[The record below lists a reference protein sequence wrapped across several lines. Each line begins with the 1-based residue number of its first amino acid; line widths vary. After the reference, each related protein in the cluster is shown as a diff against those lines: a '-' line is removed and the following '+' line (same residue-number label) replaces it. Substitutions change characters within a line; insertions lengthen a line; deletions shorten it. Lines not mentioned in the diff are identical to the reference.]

1 MKAILILFLLIFNP
15 NIFISAT
22 SSGYDYSSYSA
33 TSTNTNLSSQTI
45 SCTTSGQSAV
55 YITSSGITISDSTIT
70 KSGDFSGDTED
81 SEFYGLNAAIL
92 VQGGELTMTGGTIT
106 NSAKV
111 SNALVATNDGT
122 VTISRTTITSTGG
135 SSARGLHATYGGK
148 ITATD
153 VTISSTGG
161 SCATLATDRGEGTV
175 TCTGCTL
182 STAGSGSPLI
192 YSTGD
197 ITVSS
202 TTGTS
207 SKAQAVVVEGKNS
220 ATIQSSSDLKCTG
233 NGNGRDDDCGILIY
247 QSMSGDADTG
257 TSTFTCDSSTIE
269 ILSTSSVYSSAPFFY
284 VTNTDANINIKDC
297 TLKFGS
303 GQFMLID
310 EGDWG
315 TSGSNG
321 GSVTMTLTNQDIEGD
336 IVVGS
341 SSSLTLTLVNSSI
354 KGTINADKTA
364 SKLDITLDAD
374 STITL
379 TGNSYYTS
387 LTNSDS
393 DNSNII
399 SGSYSWTSYDE
410 SSSTSTSGSQ
420 SSSGTSPSGSS
431 SGGTPPDKPGSDQAE
446 PGQSGT
452 PPDKP
457 GSDQAEPDQSGTP
470 PEKPGSDQPEPD
482 QSGTPPEKPSSDQAE
497 TQQNTT
503 VTNKVESSDGETST
517 NTTSIS
523 ATIPNTSANSASPS
537 TTKAIS
543 TVETTETPTSSNQ
556 TNNTISS
563 PDASVVL
570 LGYSDYQTT
579 DTSFSFFIYFA
590 SLLNSISSR
599 TLRFPINIQYNSA
612 LRHLDDKESVCTLQG
627 SGSESKLQYKCEVQ
641 ADTPNNIKQ
650 ISIQPNFNFEGQNV
664 NLAGTT
670 SLADN
675 YMDKIQNANDLNYL
689 SNSNIYILDHSIYEK
704 GSGNSFSLSGEISD
718 PQPTFAKN
726 DLILQISSEGN
737 KEINVSCTINN
748 VSGKNYTLNCSPDE
762 NINSDDLQSAYSNIN
777 NDILLVNIDKD
788 NSTNT
793 PEETDTAKNGFR
805 YNYKNS
811 QGLGAGGI
819 VAIVLASVAAIG
831 ILAAL
836 VALLS
841 KSKAPA
847 IQQNYPQTS
856 NLQINPEVS
865 N

>member
-15 NIFISAT
+15 NIFILAT

-33 TSTNTNLSSQTI
+33 KSTNTNLSSQTI

-122 VTISRTTITSTGG
+122 VTISGTTITSTGG

-153 VTISSTGG
+153 ITISSTGG

-321 GSVTMTLTNQDIEGD
+321 GSVIMTLTNQDIEGD

-446 PGQSGT
+446 PDQSGT
-452 PPDKP
+452 PPD
-457 GSDQAEPDQSGTP
+457 
-470 PEKPGSDQPEPD
+470 KPGSDQPEPD

-543 TVETTETPTSSNQ
+543 TVETTETPTSSKQ
-556 TNNTISS
+556 TNNSISS

-650 ISIQPNFNFEGQNV
+650 ISIQPNFNFEGQKV

>member
-122 VTISRTTITSTGG
+122 VTISGTTITSTGG

-153 VTISSTGG
+153 ITISSTGG

-321 GSVTMTLTNQDIEGD
+321 GSVIMTLTNQDIEGD

-431 SGGTPPDKPGSDQAE
+431 SGGTPPDKPGSDQ
-446 PGQSGT
+446 
-452 PPDKP
+452 
-457 GSDQAEPDQSGTP
+457 
-470 PEKPGSDQPEPD
+470 PEPD

-543 TVETTETPTSSNQ
+543 TVETTETPTSSKQ
-556 TNNTISS
+556 TNNSISS

-650 ISIQPNFNFEGQNV
+650 ISIQPNFNFEGQKV

>member
-122 VTISRTTITSTGG
+122 VTISGTTITSTGG

-364 SKLDITLDAD
+364 SKLDIILDAD

-393 DNSNII
+393 DNSNIV

-452 PPDKP
+452 TPD
-457 GSDQAEPDQSGTP
+457 
-470 PEKPGSDQPEPD
+470 KPGSDQPEPD

-590 SLLNSISSR
+590 SLLNYISSR

-793 PEETDTAKNGFR
+793 PEETDTAKNGLR
-805 YNYKNS
+805 YYYKNS

>member
-15 NIFISAT
+15 NIFITAT
-22 SSGYDYSSYSA
+22 SSGYDYSSYTA

-122 VTISRTTITSTGG
+122 VTISGTTITSTGG

-197 ITVSS
+197 ITVSN

-399 SGSYSWTSYDE
+399 SWSYSWTSYDE

-431 SGGTPPDKPGSDQAE
+431 SGGTPPDKPGSDQ
-446 PGQSGT
+446 T
-452 PPDKP
+452 
-457 GSDQAEPDQSGTP
+457 
-470 PEKPGSDQPEPD
+470 EPD

-612 LRHLDDKESVCTLQG
+612 LRHLDNKESVCTLQG

-650 ISIQPNFNFEGQNV
+650 ISLQPNFNFEGQNV

-793 PEETDTAKNGFR
+793 PEETGTAKNGFS

>member
-22 SSGYDYSSYSA
+22 SSGYDYSSYTA

-122 VTISRTTITSTGG
+122 VTISGTTITSTGG

-393 DNSNII
+393 DNSNIV

-420 SSSGTSPSGSS
+420 SSSGTSPSGSG
-431 SGGTPPDKPGSDQAE
+431 SGGTPPDKPGSDQ
-446 PGQSGT
+446 T
-452 PPDKP
+452 
-457 GSDQAEPDQSGTP
+457 EPDQSGTP

-523 ATIPNTSANSASPS
+523 ATIPNTSANSASLS

-599 TLRFPINIQYNSA
+599 TLRFPIIIQYNSA
-612 LRHLDDKESVCTLQG
+612 LRHLDYKESVCTLQG

-762 NINSDDLQSAYSNIN
+762 NINSNDLQSAYSNIN

-793 PEETDTAKNGFR
+793 PEETDTAKNGLR
-805 YNYKNS
+805 YYYKNS

>member
-22 SSGYDYSSYSA
+22 SSGYDYSSYTA

-122 VTISRTTITSTGG
+122 VTISGTTITSTGG
-135 SSARGLHATYGGK
+135 SSARGLHATYWGK

-321 GSVTMTLTNQDIEGD
+321 GSVIMTLTNQDIEGD

-354 KGTINADKTA
+354 KGTINANKTA

-446 PGQSGT
+446 PDQSGT
-452 PPDKP
+452 PPD
-457 GSDQAEPDQSGTP
+457 
-470 PEKPGSDQPEPD
+470 KPGSDQPEPD

-543 TVETTETPTSSNQ
+543 TVETTETPTSSKQ
-556 TNNTISS
+556 TNNSISS

-650 ISIQPNFNFEGQNV
+650 ISIQPNFNFEGQKV

>member
-122 VTISRTTITSTGG
+122 VTISGTTITSTGG

-321 GSVTMTLTNQDIEGD
+321 GSVIMTLTNQDIEGD

-446 PGQSGT
+446 PDQSGT
-452 PPDKP
+452 PPD
-457 GSDQAEPDQSGTP
+457 
-470 PEKPGSDQPEPD
+470 KPGSDQPEPD

-650 ISIQPNFNFEGQNV
+650 ISIQPNFNFEGQKV

-793 PEETDTAKNGFR
+793 PEETDTAKNGFK

>member
-1 MKAILILFLLIFNP
+1 
-15 NIFISAT
+15 
-22 SSGYDYSSYSA
+22 
-33 TSTNTNLSSQTI
+33 
-45 SCTTSGQSAV
+45 
-55 YITSSGITISDSTIT
+55 
-70 KSGDFSGDTED
+70 
-81 SEFYGLNAAIL
+81 
-92 VQGGELTMTGGTIT
+92 MTGGTIT

-122 VTISRTTITSTGG
+122 VIISGTTITSTGG

-431 SGGTPPDKPGSDQAE
+431 SGGTPPDKPGSDQ
-446 PGQSGT
+446 
-452 PPDKP
+452 
-457 GSDQAEPDQSGTP
+457 
-470 PEKPGSDQPEPD
+470 PEPD

-523 ATIPNTSANSASPS
+523 ATIPNTSANSANPS

-650 ISIQPNFNFEGQNV
+650 ISIQPNFNFEGQKV

-748 VSGKNYTLNCSPDE
+748 VNGKNYTLNCSPDE

-793 PEETDTAKNGFR
+793 PEETDTGKNGFR

>member
-1 MKAILILFLLIFNP
+1 M
-15 NIFISAT
+15 
-22 SSGYDYSSYSA
+22 
-33 TSTNTNLSSQTI
+33 
-45 SCTTSGQSAV
+45 
-55 YITSSGITISDSTIT
+55 
-70 KSGDFSGDTED
+70 
-81 SEFYGLNAAIL
+81 
-92 VQGGELTMTGGTIT
+92 
-106 NSAKV
+106 
-111 SNALVATNDGT
+111 
-122 VTISRTTITSTGG
+122 
-135 SSARGLHATYGGK
+135 
-148 ITATD
+148 
-153 VTISSTGG
+153 
-161 SCATLATDRGEGTV
+161 
-175 TCTGCTL
+175 
-182 STAGSGSPLI
+182 
-192 YSTGD
+192 
-197 ITVSS
+197 
-202 TTGTS
+202 
-207 SKAQAVVVEGKNS
+207 
-220 ATIQSSSDLKCTG
+220 
-233 NGNGRDDDCGILIY
+233 
-247 QSMSGDADTG
+247 
-257 TSTFTCDSSTIE
+257 
-269 ILSTSSVYSSAPFFY
+269 
-284 VTNTDANINIKDC
+284 
-297 TLKFGS
+297 
-303 GQFMLID
+303 
-310 EGDWG
+310 
-315 TSGSNG
+315 
-321 GSVTMTLTNQDIEGD
+321 
-336 IVVGS
+336 
-341 SSSLTLTLVNSSI
+341 
-354 KGTINADKTA
+354 
-364 SKLDITLDAD
+364 
-374 STITL
+374 
-379 TGNSYYTS
+379 
-387 LTNSDS
+387 
-393 DNSNII
+393 
-399 SGSYSWTSYDE
+399 
-410 SSSTSTSGSQ
+410 
-420 SSSGTSPSGSS
+420 
-431 SGGTPPDKPGSDQAE
+431 
-446 PGQSGT
+446 
-452 PPDKP
+452 
-457 GSDQAEPDQSGTP
+457 
-470 PEKPGSDQPEPD
+470 
-482 QSGTPPEKPSSDQAE
+482 
-497 TQQNTT
+497 
-503 VTNKVESSDGETST
+503 
-517 NTTSIS
+517 
-523 ATIPNTSANSASPS
+523 
-537 TTKAIS
+537 
-543 TVETTETPTSSNQ
+543 ETTETPTSSNQ

-650 ISIQPNFNFEGQNV
+650 ISIQPNFNFEGQKV

-788 NSTNT
+788 NSTNI

>member
-1 MKAILILFLLIFNP
+1 
-15 NIFISAT
+15 
-22 SSGYDYSSYSA
+22 
-33 TSTNTNLSSQTI
+33 
-45 SCTTSGQSAV
+45 
-55 YITSSGITISDSTIT
+55 
-70 KSGDFSGDTED
+70 
-81 SEFYGLNAAIL
+81 
-92 VQGGELTMTGGTIT
+92 
-106 NSAKV
+106 
-111 SNALVATNDGT
+111 
-122 VTISRTTITSTGG
+122 
-135 SSARGLHATYGGK
+135 
-148 ITATD
+148 
-153 VTISSTGG
+153 
-161 SCATLATDRGEGTV
+161 
-175 TCTGCTL
+175 
-182 STAGSGSPLI
+182 
-192 YSTGD
+192 
-197 ITVSS
+197 
-202 TTGTS
+202 
-207 SKAQAVVVEGKNS
+207 
-220 ATIQSSSDLKCTG
+220 
-233 NGNGRDDDCGILIY
+233 
-247 QSMSGDADTG
+247 
-257 TSTFTCDSSTIE
+257 
-269 ILSTSSVYSSAPFFY
+269 
-284 VTNTDANINIKDC
+284 
-297 TLKFGS
+297 
-303 GQFMLID
+303 MLID

-393 DNSNII
+393 DNSNIV
-399 SGSYSWTSYDE
+399 SGSYSWNSYDE
-410 SSSTSTSGSQ
+410 SSSSSTSGSQ
-420 SSSGTSPSGSS
+420 SSSGTSPSDSS

-446 PGQSGT
+446 PDQSGT

-457 GSDQAEPDQSGTP
+457 GSDQTEPDQSGTP

-497 TQQNTT
+497 TQQNTIA
-503 VTNKVESSDGETST
+503 TNKAESSDSETSS

-590 SLLNSISSR
+590 SLLNYISSR

-762 NINSDDLQSAYSNIN
+762 NINSDDLQSSYSNIN

-788 NSTNT
+788 NSTNI

>member
-1 MKAILILFLLIFNP
+1 
-15 NIFISAT
+15 
-22 SSGYDYSSYSA
+22 
-33 TSTNTNLSSQTI
+33 
-45 SCTTSGQSAV
+45 
-55 YITSSGITISDSTIT
+55 
-70 KSGDFSGDTED
+70 
-81 SEFYGLNAAIL
+81 
-92 VQGGELTMTGGTIT
+92 MTGGTIT

-122 VTISRTTITSTGG
+122 VTISGTTITSTGG

-393 DNSNII
+393 DNSNIV

-446 PGQSGT
+446 PDQSGT

-457 GSDQAEPDQSGTP
+457 GSDQT
-470 PEKPGSDQPEPD
+470 EPD

-497 TQQNTT
+497 TQQNTI
-503 VTNKVESSDGETST
+503 VTNKAESSDSETSS

-543 TVETTETPTSSNQ
+543 TVETTETPTSSKQ
-556 TNNTISS
+556 TNNSISS

-762 NINSDDLQSAYSNIN
+762 NINSNDLQSAYSNIN

>member
-1 MKAILILFLLIFNP
+1 MKAILILFLLIFNS

-22 SSGYDYSSYSA
+22 SSGYDYSSYTA

-122 VTISRTTITSTGG
+122 VTISGTTITSAGG

-182 STAGSGSPLI
+182 SIAGSGSPLI

-354 KGTINADKTA
+354 IGTINADKTA

-379 TGNSYYTS
+379 TGDSYYTS

-393 DNSNII
+393 DNSNIV
-399 SGSYSWTSYDE
+399 SGSYSWNSYDE
-410 SSSTSTSGSQ
+410 SSSSSTSGSQ
-420 SSSGTSPSGSS
+420 SSSGTSPSDSS

-446 PGQSGT
+446 PDQSGT
-452 PPDKP
+452 LPDKP
-457 GSDQAEPDQSGTP
+457 GSDQTEPDQSGTP

-497 TQQNTT
+497 TQQDTI
-503 VTNKVESSDGETST
+503 VTNKAESSDSETSS

-537 TTKAIS
+537 TTKATS

-599 TLRFPINIQYNSA
+599 TLKFPINIQYNSA

-737 KEINVSCTINN
+737 KEINVSCTINY

>member
-1 MKAILILFLLIFNP
+1 M
-15 NIFISAT
+15 
-22 SSGYDYSSYSA
+22 
-33 TSTNTNLSSQTI
+33 
-45 SCTTSGQSAV
+45 
-55 YITSSGITISDSTIT
+55 
-70 KSGDFSGDTED
+70 
-81 SEFYGLNAAIL
+81 
-92 VQGGELTMTGGTIT
+92 
-106 NSAKV
+106 
-111 SNALVATNDGT
+111 
-122 VTISRTTITSTGG
+122 
-135 SSARGLHATYGGK
+135 
-148 ITATD
+148 
-153 VTISSTGG
+153 
-161 SCATLATDRGEGTV
+161 
-175 TCTGCTL
+175 
-182 STAGSGSPLI
+182 
-192 YSTGD
+192 
-197 ITVSS
+197 
-202 TTGTS
+202 
-207 SKAQAVVVEGKNS
+207 
-220 ATIQSSSDLKCTG
+220 
-233 NGNGRDDDCGILIY
+233 
-247 QSMSGDADTG
+247 
-257 TSTFTCDSSTIE
+257 
-269 ILSTSSVYSSAPFFY
+269 
-284 VTNTDANINIKDC
+284 
-297 TLKFGS
+297 
-303 GQFMLID
+303 
-310 EGDWG
+310 
-315 TSGSNG
+315 
-321 GSVTMTLTNQDIEGD
+321 
-336 IVVGS
+336 
-341 SSSLTLTLVNSSI
+341 
-354 KGTINADKTA
+354 
-364 SKLDITLDAD
+364 
-374 STITL
+374 
-379 TGNSYYTS
+379 
-387 LTNSDS
+387 
-393 DNSNII
+393 
-399 SGSYSWTSYDE
+399 
-410 SSSTSTSGSQ
+410 
-420 SSSGTSPSGSS
+420 
-431 SGGTPPDKPGSDQAE
+431 
-446 PGQSGT
+446 
-452 PPDKP
+452 
-457 GSDQAEPDQSGTP
+457 
-470 PEKPGSDQPEPD
+470 
-482 QSGTPPEKPSSDQAE
+482 
-497 TQQNTT
+497 
-503 VTNKVESSDGETST
+503 
-517 NTTSIS
+517 
-523 ATIPNTSANSASPS
+523 
-537 TTKAIS
+537 
-543 TVETTETPTSSNQ
+543 ETTETPTSSKQ
-556 TNNTISS
+556 TNNSISS

-650 ISIQPNFNFEGQNV
+650 ISIQPNFNFEGQKV

-748 VSGKNYTLNCSPDE
+748 VSKKNYTLNCSPDE

>member
-122 VTISRTTITSTGG
+122 VTISGTTITSTGG

-153 VTISSTGG
+153 ITISSTGG

-321 GSVTMTLTNQDIEGD
+321 GSVIMTLTNQDIEGD

-446 PGQSGT
+446 PDQSGT
-452 PPDKP
+452 PPD
-457 GSDQAEPDQSGTP
+457 
-470 PEKPGSDQPEPD
+470 KPGSDQPEPD

-543 TVETTETPTSSNQ
+543 TVETTETPTSSKQ
-556 TNNTISS
+556 TNNSISS

-650 ISIQPNFNFEGQNV
+650 ISIQPNFNFEGQKV

>member
-122 VTISRTTITSTGG
+122 VTISGTTITSTGG

-354 KGTINADKTA
+354 NGTINSAKTA

-393 DNSNII
+393 DNSNIV
-399 SGSYSWTSYDE
+399 SGSYSWNSYDE
-410 SSSTSTSGSQ
+410 SSSSSTSGSQ
-420 SSSGTSPSGSS
+420 SSSGTSPSDSS
-431 SGGTPPDKPGSDQAE
+431 SG
-446 PGQSGT
+446 GT

-457 GSDQAEPDQSGTP
+457 GSDQAEPDQSGTLP
-470 PEKPGSDQPEPD
+470 DKPGSDQTEPD

-537 TTKAIS
+537 TTKATS

-599 TLRFPINIQYNSA
+599 TLRFPIIIQYNSA
-612 LRHLDDKESVCTLQG
+612 LRHLDYKESVCTLQG

-841 KSKAPA
+841 KSKAPS

>member
-122 VTISRTTITSTGG
+122 VTISGTTITSTGG

-446 PGQSGT
+446 PGQSGIL
-452 PPDKP
+452 PDKP
-457 GSDQAEPDQSGTP
+457 GSDQT
-470 PEKPGSDQPEPD
+470 EPD

-650 ISIQPNFNFEGQNV
+650 ISIQPNFNFEGQKV

-841 KSKAPA
+841 KSKARA

-856 NLQINPEVS
+856 NLRINPEVS

>member
-22 SSGYDYSSYSA
+22 SSGYDYSSYTA

-70 KSGDFSGDTED
+70 KSGDFSGNTED

-122 VTISRTTITSTGG
+122 VTISGTTITSTGG

-393 DNSNII
+393 DNSNIV

-446 PGQSGT
+446 PDQSGT
-452 PPDKP
+452 PPD
-457 GSDQAEPDQSGTP
+457 
-470 PEKPGSDQPEPD
+470 KPGSDQPEPD

-650 ISIQPNFNFEGQNV
+650 ISIQPNFNFEGQKV

>member
-1 MKAILILFLLIFNP
+1 MK
-15 NIFISAT
+15 
-22 SSGYDYSSYSA
+22 
-33 TSTNTNLSSQTI
+33 
-45 SCTTSGQSAV
+45 
-55 YITSSGITISDSTIT
+55 
-70 KSGDFSGDTED
+70 
-81 SEFYGLNAAIL
+81 
-92 VQGGELTMTGGTIT
+92 
-106 NSAKV
+106 
-111 SNALVATNDGT
+111 
-122 VTISRTTITSTGG
+122 
-135 SSARGLHATYGGK
+135 
-148 ITATD
+148 
-153 VTISSTGG
+153 
-161 SCATLATDRGEGTV
+161 
-175 TCTGCTL
+175 
-182 STAGSGSPLI
+182 
-192 YSTGD
+192 
-197 ITVSS
+197 
-202 TTGTS
+202 
-207 SKAQAVVVEGKNS
+207 
-220 ATIQSSSDLKCTG
+220 
-233 NGNGRDDDCGILIY
+233 
-247 QSMSGDADTG
+247 
-257 TSTFTCDSSTIE
+257 
-269 ILSTSSVYSSAPFFY
+269 
-284 VTNTDANINIKDC
+284 
-297 TLKFGS
+297 
-303 GQFMLID
+303 
-310 EGDWG
+310 
-315 TSGSNG
+315 
-321 GSVTMTLTNQDIEGD
+321 D

-446 PGQSGT
+446 PDQSGT
-452 PPDKP
+452 PPD
-457 GSDQAEPDQSGTP
+457 
-470 PEKPGSDQPEPD
+470 KPGSDQPEPD

-563 PDASVVL
+563 PDGSVVL

-650 ISIQPNFNFEGQNV
+650 ISIQPNFNFEGQKV

-793 PEETDTAKNGFR
+793 PEENDTAKNGFR

>member
-1 MKAILILFLLIFNP
+1 
-15 NIFISAT
+15 
-22 SSGYDYSSYSA
+22 
-33 TSTNTNLSSQTI
+33 
-45 SCTTSGQSAV
+45 
-55 YITSSGITISDSTIT
+55 
-70 KSGDFSGDTED
+70 
-81 SEFYGLNAAIL
+81 
-92 VQGGELTMTGGTIT
+92 MTGGTIT

-122 VTISRTTITSTGG
+122 VTISGTTITSTGG

-354 KGTINADKTA
+354 KGTINANKTA

-446 PGQSGT
+446 P
-452 PPDKP
+452 
-457 GSDQAEPDQSGTP
+457 DQSGTP

-497 TQQNTT
+497 TQQNTS
-503 VTNKVESSDGETST
+503 VTNKVESSDGETSTNT

-650 ISIQPNFNFEGQNV
+650 ISIQPNFNFEGQKV

-748 VSGKNYTLNCSPDE
+748 VSGKNYILNCSPDE

>member
-1 MKAILILFLLIFNP
+1 M
-15 NIFISAT
+15 
-22 SSGYDYSSYSA
+22 
-33 TSTNTNLSSQTI
+33 
-45 SCTTSGQSAV
+45 
-55 YITSSGITISDSTIT
+55 
-70 KSGDFSGDTED
+70 
-81 SEFYGLNAAIL
+81 
-92 VQGGELTMTGGTIT
+92 
-106 NSAKV
+106 
-111 SNALVATNDGT
+111 
-122 VTISRTTITSTGG
+122 
-135 SSARGLHATYGGK
+135 
-148 ITATD
+148 
-153 VTISSTGG
+153 
-161 SCATLATDRGEGTV
+161 
-175 TCTGCTL
+175 
-182 STAGSGSPLI
+182 
-192 YSTGD
+192 
-197 ITVSS
+197 
-202 TTGTS
+202 
-207 SKAQAVVVEGKNS
+207 
-220 ATIQSSSDLKCTG
+220 
-233 NGNGRDDDCGILIY
+233 
-247 QSMSGDADTG
+247 
-257 TSTFTCDSSTIE
+257 
-269 ILSTSSVYSSAPFFY
+269 
-284 VTNTDANINIKDC
+284 
-297 TLKFGS
+297 
-303 GQFMLID
+303 
-310 EGDWG
+310 
-315 TSGSNG
+315 
-321 GSVTMTLTNQDIEGD
+321 
-336 IVVGS
+336 
-341 SSSLTLTLVNSSI
+341 
-354 KGTINADKTA
+354 
-364 SKLDITLDAD
+364 
-374 STITL
+374 
-379 TGNSYYTS
+379 
-387 LTNSDS
+387 
-393 DNSNII
+393 
-399 SGSYSWTSYDE
+399 
-410 SSSTSTSGSQ
+410 
-420 SSSGTSPSGSS
+420 
-431 SGGTPPDKPGSDQAE
+431 
-446 PGQSGT
+446 
-452 PPDKP
+452 
-457 GSDQAEPDQSGTP
+457 
-470 PEKPGSDQPEPD
+470 
-482 QSGTPPEKPSSDQAE
+482 
-497 TQQNTT
+497 
-503 VTNKVESSDGETST
+503 
-517 NTTSIS
+517 
-523 ATIPNTSANSASPS
+523 
-537 TTKAIS
+537 
-543 TVETTETPTSSNQ
+543 ETTETPTSSNQ

-650 ISIQPNFNFEGQNV
+650 ISIQPNFNFEGQKV

-793 PEETDTAKNGFR
+793 PEETDTAKNG

>member
-122 VTISRTTITSTGG
+122 VTISGTTITSTGG

-284 VTNTDANINIKDC
+284 LTNTDANINIKDC

-364 SKLDITLDAD
+364 SKLDISLDAD

-452 PPDKP
+452 PPD
-457 GSDQAEPDQSGTP
+457 
-470 PEKPGSDQPEPD
+470 KPGSDQPEPD

>member
-1 MKAILILFLLIFNP
+1 
-15 NIFISAT
+15 
-22 SSGYDYSSYSA
+22 
-33 TSTNTNLSSQTI
+33 
-45 SCTTSGQSAV
+45 
-55 YITSSGITISDSTIT
+55 
-70 KSGDFSGDTED
+70 
-81 SEFYGLNAAIL
+81 
-92 VQGGELTMTGGTIT
+92 MTGGTIT

-122 VTISRTTITSTGG
+122 VTISGTTITSTGG

-446 PGQSGT
+446 PDQSGT
-452 PPDKP
+452 PPD
-457 GSDQAEPDQSGTP
+457 
-470 PEKPGSDQPEPD
+470 KPGSDQPEPD

-737 KEINVSCTINN
+737 KEINVSCTINY
-748 VSGKNYTLNCSPDE
+748 VSGKNYTFNCSPDE